1 MGYFGDMLS
10 VLNLPS
16 AVLLAGIALLS
27 PSLGAQAAPEDPGIY
42 QAGWSSVDF
51 WDTQNGRGHVRG
63 RLYYPAASN
72 GENAL
77 PDSAGGPYPLIA
89 LNHGWFGTPE
99 HYHSLSQHL
108 ASWGFVVSSI
118 GTESGFFGNMIR
130 EAADSSAMMAWV
142 ENESITPSSPF
153 YAMIDSDRLG
163 AIGHSMGGGSLT
175 YMMGLDPRIQTFVPM
190 EGFIDGL
197 GFDTQGIYNMRAYTG
212 SILFL
217 AGGIDDVAPPLEN
230 AKKMYDHCI
239 RATRRHFVLLE
250 GAGHAGCTDDP
261 PSTEPMTSAEQQR
274 LHRRY
279 VAAFLRAELYGEEE
293 LYGDMFG
300 FGADNE
306 PVVHTSEATNPAF
319 WAAAEAASVNTISI
333 GMTGLAGEN
342 ALMAWSLTPA
352 NRATSYGILGLD
364 PRTATALARTQ
375 IDADGTLEILEP
387 IPAQWSLQ
395 TVYFQAITSQ
405 GDDARLTRSIKVDLP

>member
-27 PSLGAQAAPEDPGIY
+27 PDLSAQTAPEDLGSY

-51 WDTQNGRGHVRG
+51 WDTVNGRGHVRG
-63 RLYYPAASN
+63 RIYYPAAST
-72 GENAL
+72 GENAM
-77 PDSAGGPYPLIA
+77 PDSAEGPYPLIA

-99 HYHSLSQHL
+99 NYHKLSRHL
-108 ASWGFVVSSI
+108 ASWGFIVSSI
-118 GTESGFFGNMIR
+118 GTESGFFGNMVR
-130 EAADSSAMMAWV
+130 EAADSHALMAWV
-142 ENESITPSSPF
+142 EAESVNPSSPF
-153 YAMIDSDRLG
+153 FAMVDSDKIG
-163 AIGHSMGGGSLT
+163 AIGHSMGGGSLA
-175 YMMGLDPRIQTFVPM
+175 YMMGLDPRIQTVVPM

-197 GFDTQGIYNMRAYTG
+197 GFDTQGLYNLRAYTG

-217 AGGIDDVAPPLEN
+217 AGGIDDVAPPQEN
-230 AKKMYDHCI
+230 AKEMYDHCI
-239 RATRRHFVLLE
+239 RAKRRHFVLLE

-261 PSTEPMTSAEQQR
+261 PSNEPMSQTEQQR

-279 VAAFLRAELYGEEE
+279 VGAFLRAELYGEED

-300 FGADNE
+300 YGADNE
-306 PVVHTSEATNPAF
+306 PVTHTGEATAPAF
-319 WAAAEAASVNTISI
+319 WASVEAVSLNTISI
-333 GMTGLAGEN
+333 GMTGLPDEN
-342 ALMAWSLTPA
+342 ALMVWSLTPA
-352 NRATSYGILGLD
+352 NRPTSYGILGLD
-364 PRTATALARTQ
+364 PRTATVMARSQ
-375 IDADGTLEILEP
+375 IESDGTLEILEP

-405 GDDARLTRSIKVDLP
+405 GDDARLTRSIKIDMP